1 MLLNS
6 FQADQQETFTTLQEF
21 QDVLLNDPNRR
32 IGDNF
37 VEDIQDPAWLKAF
50 ITYLFP
56 DSKEGSRQSANR
68 YIHTYIYTPGKKYCN
83 AKFETEYLSLDRQF
97 QYIFYN

>member
-21 QDVLLNDPNRR
+21 EDVLLNDPNRR

-37 VEDIQDPAWLKAF
+37 VDDILDSAWLKAI
-50 ITYLFP
+50 ITSLFP

-68 YIHTYIYTPGKKYCN
+68 YIHAYIYTPGKKYCN
-83 AKFETEYLSLDRQF
+83 TKFEYFSLDRQF